1 MSRLEASVEH
11 NVGVRAEVA
20 ALADDRARLAEDRA
34 ALAARLDAAE
44 ARASRLA
51 GASREVE
58 ARLVAVMEMVRRN
71 QRNSGGGGGAP

>member
-1 MSRLEASVEH
+1 M
-11 NVGVRAEVA
+11 RAEVA

-44 ARASRLA
+44 ARAARLSE
-51 GASREVE
+51 ASRTVE

-71 QRNSGGGGGAP
+71 ERLAGGSGP